1 MKRRKILFVEQN
13 VDGTIGGSHYCL
25 LYLVQKL
32 NRNIYEPIIAF
43 YEPNQ
48 LMGLFSKEGK
58 TIVFNKAKN
67 VTFDNIV
74 LRKLINILINM
85 IFVFRCIFFLLKN
98 KINLVHLNNSV
109 AVGYDTWLVACLL
122 TGVPCITH
130 ERNFDRFDRFNR
142 LNLPLFKILSSRYNK
157 VLTVS
162 DVIRDNLISQGFDP
176 KIVETVYDGIDA
188 EKYRQRVSRTR
199 DEIFKEFGIDKGS
212 YLIGLI
218 GNIREWKGQ
227 ELLIDS
233 LDIINK
239 QVSNFVCLFIG
250 DVSKNSDE
258 DLKFKD
264 KLVKKIDQYGLEE
277 KIIFTGY
284 RSDVPD
290 LVNALDVQIN
300 ASIKPDPFPH
310 VILEGMSLGKV
321 VIATNLGGAI
331 ESIDNG
337 RSGFLVTATQ
347 PQDLA
352 EKIITV
358 LRDDKLRKS
367 MSENAKE
374 RIKIFSMENNLI
386 NTEKIY
392 KAML

>member
-67 VTFDNIV
+67 VTFDNMV

-109 AVGYDTWLVACLL
+109 AVGYDTWLVACLI

-130 ERNFDRFDRFNR
+130 ERNFDRFDRLR
-142 LNLPLFKILSSRYNK
+142 LPLFKILSSRYKK

-199 DEIFKEFGIDKGS
+199 DEILKEFGIDQSS

-239 QVSNFVCLFIG
+239 QVSNIVCLLIG